1 MLPKVN
7 LHLKTQ
13 GINSSMYA
21 SQWFMTLFA
30 YKFPLSLVFRIYDT
44 IFTEGVEAL
53 FRFCIALL
61 KKNEVAI
68 LGMEFEA
75 LLEFLKSGLYN
86 SYAIIPTGVLA
97 KEVVSEHQYD
107 ANEFVKD
114 AYSISITMRRLN
126 KYQKQYYAIQEAE
139 RQRQAAESSALE
151 QLRIANNHL
160 SNQIKQLEASLQTI
174 NREHIELANLHV
186 SNKVELAQV
195 KDENDA
201 LRQTVA
207 DLRLALD
214 NAPAAIEE
222 KLRAEMDSLAKKN
235 VGLVTQNN
243 RLEDQLATTE
253 SMLIEYKMRYA
264 ESENEREALRRK
276 WNDLK
281 RALN

>member
-1 MLPKVN
+1 
-7 LHLKTQ
+7 
-13 GINSSMYA
+13 
-21 SQWFMTLFA
+21 
-30 YKFPLSLVFRIYDT
+30 
-44 IFTEGVEAL
+44 
-53 FRFCIALL
+53 
-61 KKNEVAI
+61 
-68 LGMEFEA
+68 
-75 LLEFLKSGLYN
+75 
-86 SYAIIPTGVLA
+86 
-97 KEVVSEHQYD
+97 
-107 ANEFVKD
+107 
-114 AYSISITMRRLN
+114 MRRLN